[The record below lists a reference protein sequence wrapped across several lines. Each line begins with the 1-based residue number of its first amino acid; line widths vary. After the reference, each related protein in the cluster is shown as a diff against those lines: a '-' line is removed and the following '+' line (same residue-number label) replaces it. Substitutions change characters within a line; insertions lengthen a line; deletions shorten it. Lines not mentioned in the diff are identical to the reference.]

1 MKNSILFYL
10 LLFTAIAG
18 AQVINI
24 PDAALKNKLV
34 TSAANYNMVAADSS
48 GDFIF
53 ADANG
58 DGEIDQDEADDVREL
73 YLQNSG
79 IASLEGLEYFTNL
92 RVLSVQFNNLTA
104 LNASAITD
112 LRELYCAH
120 NQLTSLT
127 VAGLDHLE
135 ILTCNYNQISSLD
148 FSGGMEYF
156 ETLDCS
162 FNNIAQLDLSA
173 CPQFKVLSCSSNN
186 ITYLNLKNGALQD
199 GASPNNWSGNAGLAY
214 VCIDEDEAVVV
225 NSILATNGYTNAT
238 ANSFCSFTP
247 GGNYNTID
255 GTLTFDDEGNGCDSG
270 DFSQKFVKVGATVG
284 AESFSA
290 FTDASGQ
297 YKFYTPEGSYTV
309 APQFENNYY
318 TASPAT
324 GAINFPPGVYSDQTV
339 NFCIAPAGVSPDIEI
354 VMVPVIPPVPGQ
366 DAVYKMVYKNKGS
379 QVLSGS
385 VNCTWDFSRFN
396 FYTNSFMPYASD
408 MQFNGN
414 MATYIWDYTNLQ
426 PFESREVLIRLGV
439 HTPTDAVPVTIG
451 DVLTFDA
458 EASTTG
464 DVLPADN
471 NHTLTQQAVAS
482 YSSNSITCIEGN
494 TAPLTAI
501 GEYMHYVVRYT
512 NEGTGTVSNVVI
524 ENDFDPAQF
533 DVNSIQI
540 LNSSQPVT
548 ASVTG
553 NRLRLSVQNANLSA
567 TGGGNILFKAKS
579 KSNLQAGAMLHS
591 QARIFYDYNAPV
603 NTNTATTVFNIMGTD
618 THVLDNSVKV
628 YPNPA
633 NSLINISAA
642 GQLQSVQLYDIQGR
656 LLQTIL
662 VNDATA
668 TLDVSGR
675 AAGIYF
681 VKVTT
686 DKGLKVE
693 KIVKE

>member
-1 MKNSILFYL
+1 MKNSILLYL
-10 LLFTAIAG
+10 LLFTAMAG
-18 AQVINI
+18 AQVISI

-34 TSAANYNMVAADSS
+34 TSAPDYNMVAADSS

-58 DGEIDQDEADDVREL
+58 DGEIDQDEADDIREL

-79 IASLEGLEYFTNL
+79 IASLEGLQYFSNL
-92 RVLSVQFNNLTA
+92 RVLYVQYNSLTA
-104 LNASAITD
+104 FNAAAVTD
-112 LRELYCAH
+112 LRELNCAH

-135 ILTCNYNQISSLD
+135 ILMCNNNQLSALA
-148 FSGGMEYF
+148 FTGMEY
-156 ETLDCS
+156 LVSVNCS
-162 FNNIAQLDLSA
+162 FNNISQLDFSD
-173 CPQFKVLSCSSNN
+173 CPQFNALSCSSNN

-199 GASPNNWSGNAGLAY
+199 GGATNNWTGNAGLAY
-214 VCIDEDEAVVV
+214 VCIDEDEAAIV
-225 NSILATNGYTNAT
+225 NNLLATGGYTNAT

-270 DFSQKFVKVGATVG
+270 DFSQKFVKVGATAG
-284 AESFSA
+284 AESCSA
-290 FTDASGQ
+290 FTDALGH
-297 YKFYTPEGSYTV
+297 YEFYMLEGNFTIV
-309 APQFENNYY
+309 PQFEESYY
-318 TASPAT
+318 TASPST
-324 GAINFPPGVYSDQTV
+324 GSVNFPPGVYSQQTV
-339 NFCIAPAGVSPDIEI
+339 DFCIAPAGVNPDIEI
-354 VMVPVIPPVPGQ
+354 VMEPIIPPVPGQ
-366 DAVYKMVYKNKGS
+366 DAIYKMVYKNKGS
-379 QVLSGS
+379 QVLNGS

-396 FYTNSFMPYASD
+396 FYTNSFMPYATD

-426 PFESREVLIRLGV
+426 PFESREVLITLGV
-439 HTPTDAVPVTIG
+439 HTPTDAVPVTVG

-458 EASTTG
+458 AASATG

-471 NHTLTQQAVAS
+471 NHTLSQEAVAS
-482 YSSNSITCIEGN
+482 YSGNSITCIEG
-494 TAPLTAI
+494 TAAPVTAI

-512 NEGTGTVSNVVI
+512 NEGTGMVSNVVI

-533 DVNSIQI
+533 DVSSIQI

-553 NRLRLSVQNANLSA
+553 NRLRISVQSANLSA

-579 KSNLQAGAMLHS
+579 KSNLVQGAAINS
-591 QARIFYDYNAPV
+591 QARIFYDYSAPV
-603 NTNTATTVFNIMGTD
+603 DTNTATTVFNIMGTD
-618 THVLDNSVKV
+618 TPVLDNSVKV

-633 NSLINISAA
+633 NSLINISVA

-656 LLQTIL
+656 LLQTVL
-662 VNDATA
+662 VNDTTA